1 MHIKHLKESQKK
13 RLQKNS
19 DFYTPSG
26 LHVFFKEPMTNDNVD
41 VEDVIAKVESRLPKH
56 LYSEIEM
63 IIVGWFDEFEERSIN
78 AYYDSGTIYVSNTQD
93 DVNDMADDII
103 HEIAHSVEIPHGYF
117 IYGDNKI
124 RDEFL
129 RKRKHLH
136 DLLWS
141 KGFKAPLSFF
151 MNLEY
156 DEEFDMFLYEKV
168 GYDKLASMLQGV
180 FISPYAATSLQE
192 YFATAFTEFYLD
204 SDHGFFKKV
213 SPAVYEKVYK
223 LQNPDELD
231 ID

>member
-1 MHIKHLKESQKK
+1 MHIKHLQKSQKK

-26 LHVFFKEPMTNDNVD
+26 LHVFFKEPMINDDVD
-41 VEDVIAKVESRLPKH
+41 IEDVVAKVESRLPRH

-78 AYYDSGTIYVSNTQD
+78 AFYDSGTIYVSNAQN
-93 DVNDMADDII
+93 DVNDMVDDII
-103 HEIAHSVEIPHGYF
+103 HEIGHSNEVPHGYF
-117 IYGDNKI
+117 IYGDNKV

-129 RKRKHLH
+129 KKRKHLH
-136 DLLWS
+136 DLLWQ
-141 KGFKAPLSFF
+141 KGFKAPDAFF
-151 MNLEY
+151 SNPEY

-168 GYDKLASMLQGV
+168 GYDKLASLAQGL

-204 SDHGFFKKV
+204 SDHGFLKKV
-213 SPAVYEKVYK
+213 SPAAYEKIYK
-223 LQNPDELD
+223 LQNQDVLD
-231 ID
+231 TY